1 VRQQLFVPPHA
12 APAATHSEPLEL
24 PEVPEVPELLP
35 GSTPLVPLV
44 PLVPLLPPRASPSAA
59 ASGPPLL

>member
-24 PEVPEVPELLP
+24 PEVPELLP